1 MIPLFLLLLAA
12 AYILLGAAH
21 LAAPARVLPF
31 YRLLLG
37 RRLFAKAASCFEQIT
52 PANWKFIG
60 AAYILFGMA
69 IAWSLR
75 SAF

>member
-1 MIPLFLLLLAA
+1 MIALFLLILAA

-21 LAAPARVLPF
+21 LAAPAKVLPL
-31 YRLLLG
+31 YRFLLG
-37 RRLFAKAASCFEQIT
+37 RRLFTKVTSYFEQIT

-69 IAWSLR
+69 IVWSLR
-75 SAF
+75 SVF